1 MIDAVCRFGAGC
13 SLGERMS
20 LFFDANWFDAKLA
33 EKGLDRTA
41 LAEAALLERGELHRL
56 LTNERAATAA
66 ELDAFARLLNAD
78 IVEVTLRSG
87 VAARD
92 AQPGD
97 ASARIESIE
106 ARLDAI
112 DSWLEEFERETKKS
126 A

>member
-1 MIDAVCRFGAGC
+1 
-13 SLGERMS
+13 MS

-41 LAEAALLERGELHRL
+41 LADAALIERGELHRVF
-56 LTNERAATAA
+56 TNERAATAA
-66 ELDAFARLLNAD
+66 ELDAFARVLNAD

-87 VAARD
+87 VASRD
-92 AQPGD
+92 AHGGED

-112 DSWLEEFERETKKS
+112 DSWLEEFERETKKR